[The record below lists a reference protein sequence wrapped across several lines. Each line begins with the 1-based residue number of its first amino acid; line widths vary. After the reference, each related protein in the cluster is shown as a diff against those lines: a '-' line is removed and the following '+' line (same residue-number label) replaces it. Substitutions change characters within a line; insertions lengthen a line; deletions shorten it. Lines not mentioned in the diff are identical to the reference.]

1 MSFFGGMDTSE
12 RNDLHELISLLLARI
27 DVQRKLNEDLTR
39 QLEAERE
46 RLRVLELF
54 HYGTC

>member
-1 MSFFGGMDTSE
+1 MSFFGGMDASE

-27 DVQRKLNEDLTR
+27 DTQRRLNEDLLR
-39 QLEAERE
+39 RLNAANERLQLLEA
-46 RLRVLELF
+46 V